1 MQNLS
6 KECRGGEKRLLGV
19 VILNFNGSDD
29 TIACI
34 ECFPEKKRGIRLFV
48 VDNASTDD
56 SYERLSRSESLAKR
70 SYCELVQSG
79 GNLGYAGGNNVG
91 IRRAIACGCTHI
103 CVLNNDTEL
112 DSEELDKLADYLD
125 SDEKCA
131 FVGPVLLENDGTGR
145 TVQSAGARINLWTGD
160 VSVRFQGVSRETLSG
175 AFSCDYIGGACIMF
189 RSRDIN
195 ALGLIP
201 ECYFLFF
208 EETEWCLRA
217 GSADRAVVCCADAA
231 IVHKGSASVNKIGG
245 LSGYLLARN
254 TMRFEARN
262 ATVLQYLV
270 CLAYNCCFFAAKSL
284 LHRDGSI
291 KRVGYLFDGMRNI
304 VREPYRGMVRIC
316 EE

>member
-1 MQNLS
+1 MQNLCE
-6 KECRGGEKRLLGV
+6 ECRGGEKRLLGV
-19 VILNFNGSDD
+19 VILKFNASDD

-56 SYERLSRSESLAKR
+56 SYERLSRSEPLAKR

-131 FVGPVLLENDGTGR
+131 FVGPVLLENDGTWH

-160 VSVRFQGVSRETLSG
+160 VSVRFHGVSRETLSG
-175 AFSCDYIGGACIMF
+175 AFFMRLHRWCLHYVSV
-189 RSRDIN
+189 SDIN
-195 ALGLIP
+195 AL
-201 ECYFLFF
+201 
-208 EETEWCLRA
+208 RA
-217 GSADRAVVCCADAA
+217 HSRV
-231 IVHKGSASVNKIGG
+231 
-245 LSGYLLARN
+245 LLP
-254 TMRFEARN
+254 
-262 ATVLQYLV
+262 
-270 CLAYNCCFFAAKSL
+270 L
-284 LHRDGSI
+284 L
-291 KRVGYLFDGMRNI
+291 
-304 VREPYRGMVRIC
+304 
-316 EE
+316 